1 MPESPDV
8 PSDLITIFES
18 NDRSVIGMAKGLLE
32 DAGIP
37 FWMQEDETAARL
49 VLGPIMFPS
58 CQFLVPRNRDVESR
72 DLLGPLMHSGEA
84 ASPS

>member
-8 PSDLITIFES
+8 LSDLITIFES
-18 NDRSVIGMAKGLLE
+18 NDRSVIAMARGVLE

-58 CQFLVPRNRDVESR
+58 CQFLVPKSRGLECR
-72 DLLGPLMHSGEA
+72 DLLGPLLHSGI
-84 ASPS
+84 PG